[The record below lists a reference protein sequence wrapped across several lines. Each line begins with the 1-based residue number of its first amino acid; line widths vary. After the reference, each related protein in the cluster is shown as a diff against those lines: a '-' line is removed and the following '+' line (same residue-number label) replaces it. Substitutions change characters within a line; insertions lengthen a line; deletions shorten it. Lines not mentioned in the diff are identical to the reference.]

1 MAEQAAVAWAAAR
14 MATRPRRRGRRHK
27 GRCDGGCSGRAA
39 AKTAC
44 GEREREVEVR
54 VAKDELGRPAGA
66 ICARLPS
73 GQSAGLDA
81 HLLGLFDVVVMPNS
95 S

>member
-14 MATRPRRRGRRHK
+14 MATRPAARSAAQGEV
-27 GRCDGGCSGRAA
+27 GGCSGRAA